1 MWNELNQYMLH
12 KQGKYSA
19 PNVICDKECIT
30 NYMYVLNKKLLKTK
44 KKEHLPY
51 RQKQLGRK
59 VKHFKK
65 QTWMKTV
72 ESILLKGVQT
82 KFCQNKKILKYLL
95 KTGSSS
101 IVEASP
107 WDHFYGAG
115 IPLNDDQ
122 IWNPTLWGRNLLGS
136 TLESVR
142 DNYIKTT

>member
-1 MWNELNQYMLH
+1 MPIGNKVRTFNCLEQYLM
-12 KQGKYSA
+12 YSKA
-19 PNVICDKECIT
+19 ILFKDFKT
-30 NYMYVLNKKLLKTK
+30 SKLIL
-44 KKEHLPY
+44 KEHLPY